1 VQAPLTAVTRM
12 QPGMQAKVEVEGI
25 PGRSFTGRLE
35 RINPSAETGT
45 RMIYVYVSL
54 RNEGSLLKSG
64 MFARVSLTTG
74 AERVATALPLSA
86 VRGEGA
92 ASYVWVI
99 SGDRLVRRSITIG
112 LRDER
117 AQLMEI
123 VSGLQPAEV
132 VLATKF
138 DNLEDGLQARILGG
152 ADSKTAGPPVPKPP
166 VPPS

>member
-1 VQAPLTAVTRM
+1 MLMA
-12 QPGMQAKVEVEGI
+12 
-25 PGRSFTGRLE
+25 GRSRLPTRRRLRARRGLHALQRRLE
-35 RINPSAETGT
+35 PALRIDEEITADHDG
-45 RMIYVYVSL
+45 L
-54 RNEGSLLKSG
+54 
-64 MFARVSLTTG
+64 ARRDAVADLHEAVATG